1 MVLNAAPTR
10 LLLSPAE
17 QYRAEVLGHA
27 LRLAYTLSAGTP
39 DLLAGT
45 KLVVGRTLTLRLREG
60 SGVFEGESIT
70 RRLERLA
77 EVMRLRAETELATA

>member
-1 MVLNAAPTR
+1 M
-10 LLLSPAE
+10 
-17 QYRAEVLGHA
+17 
-27 LRLAYTLSAGTP
+27 
-39 DLLAGT
+39 
-45 KLVVGRTLTLRLREG
+45 VGRTLTLRLREG